1 MGGALSSLSKPSSLS
16 GKEFNEHAQR
26 KEFQN
31 MANALFQFM
40 YKKWSPKDVF
50 DMVENPG
57 EYVIAIS
64 DLITQEFHVLGYKTK
79 SNKVGEIYFKKWKD
93 LDPPKSKDELS
104 SLNSKNSTRRKTL
117 NNSYQ
122 ALGYN
127 SASVK
132 EKGSPG
138 YKSHEQQAKIIAFYF
153 VRLFQILGP
162 LLLVIKD
169 TEVPDPDATGSLKN
183 SSRAYALQA
192 SSFPKFRPI
201 QSGGGLRAEPLGV
214 YEFLRKYLEDFNLEQ
229 YEKTF
234 NIRFP
239 QSSNATKT
247 RIYKLKNSDS
257 VFFVNTYPTTL
268 NDSSRVDTIA
278 LKQSFVMVGK
288 NDPSESVYSL
298 KTINVSVSNIS
309 FFSTVNGYKAPSS
322 FTDKREQYNRFPS
335 QIELS
340 IDGSNIDKSRFHLRF
355 TLAQTYDERLEYA
368 DGISYNIADDTE
380 ISRFILSSGERE
392 KNRILEIFL
401 QYAYNKLNPGRTIIP
416 YKKPQVNTS
425 SRGKGS
431 VDGKI
436 SETDKPSVKVLQE
449 PFNLL
454 LKKDKP
460 HCIKRALDLLDPNS
474 ILGKNNNDGTT
485 NICDSSIKGTN
496 YGPIKQ
502 IAQLYG
508 KLDVK
513 KFINVNEDEFKKA
526 IEFLDGFV
534 TIDKNN
540 TGQTQE
546 PFSVEELLKHGQQ
559 SESDELSAALQRLSK
574 SFNKNKDAI
583 VKRVNEID
591 ISVPASCSSATKPSS
606 TIKTGGPL
614 FATMKRYSE
623 QLLAYHFNNVIDISK
638 FLKKVFNVSQR
649 TDGSWK
655 IEGPKTEIMFA
666 GYEVL
671 DQLTNQARQLLLN
684 YYTGCE
690 DIYQKG
696 VAEWDTSDKTVA
708 VNAPGRV
715 VSAGPLGSAPGAAVG
730 PGAAVVPGVG
740 MAPGVGMVPGVGMA
754 PGVGMVPPVA
764 PPVAVP
770 VAVPGAQ
777 GQVPRI

>member
-16 GKEFNEHAQR
+16 GKEFNENAQR

-79 SNKVGEIYFKKWKD
+79 SNKVGEIYFKKWKE
-93 LDPPKSKDELS
+93 LDPPKSSAELS
-104 SLNSKNSTRRKTL
+104 SLNSKNSTRRRTL
-117 NNSYQ
+117 NNSYE

-127 SASVK
+127 SASVR

-169 TEVPDPDATGSLKN
+169 TEIPDPEAADSLKN

-214 YEFLRKYLEDFNLEQ
+214 YEFLRKYLEDVNLEQ

-234 NIRFP
+234 NMRFP
-239 QSSNATKT
+239 QSTNSTKVK
-247 RIYKLKNSDS
+247 IYKLKNSDS

-268 NDSSRVDTIA
+268 NDSTRVDTMA
-278 LKQSFVMVGK
+278 LKQSFVMIGK
-288 NDPSESVYSL
+288 NDPSETIYSL
-298 KTINVSVSNIS
+298 KTVNVSVSNIS
-309 FFSTVNGYKAPSS
+309 FVASVNGYKAPSS
-322 FTDKREQYNRFPS
+322 FTKNNEQFNRYPN
-335 QIELS
+335 QIELN
-340 IDGSNIDKSRFHLRF
+340 IDGSNIDKSRVHLRF
-355 TLAQTYDERLEYA
+355 NVAENFDQGREYA
-368 DGISYNIADDTE
+368 DGVNYNIVDDTE

-401 QYAYNKLNPGRTIIP
+401 QYAYNKINPGRTIIP
-416 YKKPQVNTS
+416 YKKPQANTS
-425 SRGKGS
+425 SRAKGS

-436 SETDKPSVKVLQE
+436 SVTDKPSVKVLQE
-449 PFNLL
+449 PFDLL
-454 LKKDKP
+454 LNKDKP
-460 HCIKRALDLLDPNS
+460 HCIKRALDLLDAKS
-474 ILGKNNNDGTT
+474 ILGKNNADGTT
-485 NICDSSIKGTN
+485 NICDSSVKGTN

-513 KFINVNEDEFKKA
+513 KFINVNPTEFEMA
-526 IEFLDGFV
+526 IKFLNGFV
-534 TIDKNN
+534 TIDKNH
-540 TGQTQE
+540 TGQSQE
-546 PFSVEELLKHGQQ
+546 PFSVAQLLEQGQE
-559 SESDELSAALQRLSK
+559 SESKELSAALQRLSK
-574 SFNKNKDAI
+574 SFNKNKDM
-583 VKRVNEID
+583 VVNNVSQID
-591 ISVPASCSSATKPSS
+591 IGLPSSCSLAVKPSG
-606 TIKTGGPL
+606 IVKTGGPL
-614 FATMKRYSE
+614 FPTMRRYAE

-671 DQLTNQARQLLLN
+671 DQLTDQARQLLLN

-696 VAEWDTSDKTVA
+696 AAEWDTSDKTVA

-715 VSAGPLGSAPGAAVG
+715 VSGGPLGSAAPGLPGAA
-730 PGAAVVPGVG
+730 A
-740 MAPGVGMVPGVGMA
+740 
-754 PGVGMVPPVA
+754 VA
-764 PPVAVP
+764 PPSGAQPAVAQP
-770 VAVPGAQ
+770 PMAQ